1 MISAG
6 NVQEFLE
13 EVLTEQFEIEP
24 EEIRPD
30 AHIYDDLGLD
40 SIDAVDLVIKL
51 QEETGK
57 RLRPDEFKNAR
68 TVQDLV
74 DTIELLIAG

>member
-1 MISAG
+1 MISPG
-6 NVQEFLE
+6 NVQGFLE

-24 EEIRPD
+24 EEIRAD

-74 DTIELLIAG
+74 DTIESLIAG